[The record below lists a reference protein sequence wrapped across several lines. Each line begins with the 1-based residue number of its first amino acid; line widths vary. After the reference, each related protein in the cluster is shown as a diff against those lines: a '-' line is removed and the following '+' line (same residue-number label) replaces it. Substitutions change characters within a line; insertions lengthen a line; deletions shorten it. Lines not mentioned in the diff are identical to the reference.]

1 MTYLVIGICIA
12 LLLAVIIISAKPIGM
27 GIEARRNINQK
38 GSSDYID
45 EDQTEA
51 EKINNFNISDEII
64 NLNKLKKDG
73 VLTDE
78 EMKNEKIIRLS
89 RFYFFLDK
97 FWHIIIFI
105 YNIFSFLL
113 VGKQSLNVKDN
124 KKIFQHFFT
133 KTCIFS
139 LVLPYTKYPQL
150 IAPNLNFL
158 QVQNHYLKEVT

>member
-38 GSSDYID
+38 GSSDHID

-51 EKINNFNISDEII
+51 EKINNYNISDEII

-78 EMKNEKIIRLS
+78 EYEKAKKKL
-89 RFYFFLDK
+89 LD
-97 FWHIIIFI
+97 
-105 YNIFSFLL
+105 
-113 VGKQSLNVKDN
+113 
-124 KKIFQHFFT
+124 
-133 KTCIFS
+133 
-139 LVLPYTKYPQL
+139 
-150 IAPNLNFL
+150 
-158 QVQNHYLKEVT
+158 

>member
-45 EDQTEA
+45 EDQTET

-78 EMKNEKIIRLS
+78 EYEKAKKKL
-89 RFYFFLDK
+89 LD
-97 FWHIIIFI
+97 
-105 YNIFSFLL
+105 
-113 VGKQSLNVKDN
+113 
-124 KKIFQHFFT
+124 
-133 KTCIFS
+133 
-139 LVLPYTKYPQL
+139 
-150 IAPNLNFL
+150 
-158 QVQNHYLKEVT
+158 

>member
-45 EDQTEA
+45 EDQTET

-64 NLNKLKKDG
+64 NLNKLKNDG

-78 EMKNEKIIRLS
+78 EYEKAKKKL
-89 RFYFFLDK
+89 LD
-97 FWHIIIFI
+97 
-105 YNIFSFLL
+105 
-113 VGKQSLNVKDN
+113 
-124 KKIFQHFFT
+124 
-133 KTCIFS
+133 
-139 LVLPYTKYPQL
+139 
-150 IAPNLNFL
+150 
-158 QVQNHYLKEVT
+158 

>member
-38 GSSDYID
+38 DSSDHID

-51 EKINNFNISDEII
+51 EKINNYNISDEII

-78 EMKNEKIIRLS
+78 EYEKAKKKL
-89 RFYFFLDK
+89 LD
-97 FWHIIIFI
+97 
-105 YNIFSFLL
+105 
-113 VGKQSLNVKDN
+113 
-124 KKIFQHFFT
+124 
-133 KTCIFS
+133 
-139 LVLPYTKYPQL
+139 
-150 IAPNLNFL
+150 
-158 QVQNHYLKEVT
+158 

>member
-1 MTYLVIGICIA
+1 MTYLVIGICIS

-45 EDQTEA
+45 EDQTET

-78 EMKNEKIIRLS
+78 EYEKAKKKL
-89 RFYFFLDK
+89 LD
-97 FWHIIIFI
+97 
-105 YNIFSFLL
+105 
-113 VGKQSLNVKDN
+113 
-124 KKIFQHFFT
+124 
-133 KTCIFS
+133 
-139 LVLPYTKYPQL
+139 
-150 IAPNLNFL
+150 
-158 QVQNHYLKEVT
+158 